1 MGISRFGSHSRILT
15 ALPIREWMNRGTNA
29 VSNKAFFLFLS
40 AQLILTILEE
50 SEHASS
56 VFLFQFSIHFLGI
69 FTLLCRSLDPMGLLI
84 RARNRE
90 TVRGQLFG
98 NETSS
103 FLAGG
108 SECISGSL
116 SVPFRGRIDQKDV
129 KEMDWAEQLYLIRI
143 GGHEWMTFCPTLPT
157 EKCIFLPS
165 SQNMSGILI
174 RTYIFSL
181 KGALRSLKSQACWKV
196 RTWSVF
202 QITAWFYVQWKTS
215 RWAKRFAR
223 LMRDHV

>member
-1 MGISRFGSHSRILT
+1 MLFQTKL
-15 ALPIREWMNRGTNA
+15 
-29 VSNKAFFLFLS
+29 FFLFLS

-69 FTLLCRSLDPMGLLI
+69 FTLLCRSLDPMGLVI

-103 FLAGG
+103 FLGGG

-129 KEMDWAEQLYLIRI
+129 KEMD
-143 GGHEWMTFCPTLPT
+143 
-157 EKCIFLPS
+157 
-165 SQNMSGILI
+165 
-174 RTYIFSL
+174 
-181 KGALRSLKSQACWKV
+181 
-196 RTWSVF
+196 
-202 QITAWFYVQWKTS
+202 
-215 RWAKRFAR
+215 
-223 LMRDHV
+223 